1 MTNPDP
7 HTPWSIVDEDGELY
21 IETAAGVPLFDNADK
36 LPIETMRKL
45 FGLAAA
51 APDLLAALKVADT
64 ILDGMPLYATGRGA
78 LVIHSAIAK
87 AEGTTA

>member
-1 MTNPDP
+1 
-7 HTPWSIVDEDGELY
+7 
-21 IETAAGVPLFDNADK
+21 
-36 LPIETMRKL
+36 MRKL

-78 LVIHSAIAK
+78 LVIRSAIAK